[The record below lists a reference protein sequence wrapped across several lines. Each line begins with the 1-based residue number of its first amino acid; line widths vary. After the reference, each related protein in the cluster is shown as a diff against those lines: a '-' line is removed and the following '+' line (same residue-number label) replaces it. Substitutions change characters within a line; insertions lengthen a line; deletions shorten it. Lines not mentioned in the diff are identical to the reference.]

1 MKLPY
6 RTNHMTV
13 NIRRHLLTSVLFGAL
28 WCWGAVA
35 AEETTKSAGK
45 EPAKEAAK
53 ETSKD
58 NRVKLHIK
66 ASDPNGGKLSFKW
79 VQIDGPEAKI
89 LDAAATRFDDNS
101 KKWLSDTYFIPTKA
115 GNYTFQ
121 VTVRNEDGLETKK
134 TYVLEAK
141 KGSE

>member
-1 MKLPY
+1 M
-6 RTNHMTV
+6 
-13 NIRRHLLTSVLFGAL
+13 
-28 WCWGAVA
+28 CWGAPA
-35 AEETTKSAGK
+35 AEQAS
-45 EPAKEAAK
+45 KEAVKDSSK

-79 VQIDGPEAKI
+79 LQIDGPEAKI
-89 LDAAATRFDDNS
+89 LDAAATRYDDNS

-121 VTVRNEDGLETKK
+121 VTVRNEEGLETKK
-134 TYVLEAK
+134 TYVIEAK
-141 KGSE
+141 KGTE